1 MKNRKGLA
9 WLIAALAVLSFLAAG
24 CGSSDSGSDGSSS
37 KDTTTSGASKTDT
50 EGYGDLKAEIK
61 GQGSSLQD
69 TFQQQ
74 VSSDFGGLVKDAG
87 GTTTVTYTK
96 TASKDGKK
104 ALADKQVAFAGSDS
118 TISDEEK
125 PNFGDRDILYFPIV
139 GGPVTVSYNLKGV
152 DSLNLSPD
160 TIAKIFQA
168 EITSWDDPAIA
179 KENPDATLPSTKITV
194 VHRSDGSGTTKNFT
208 KFLVAAAPDTW
219 KLDAGDLVL
228 APKTGDIQSVE
239 TFGDAQI
246 HMEWMAPVLTDN
258 SSGQNRSNTGV
269 YIQGRYEVQILDSHT
284 NTTYSNGQAGSIYKQ
299 YAPLVNPARPAG
311 EWQTYD
317 IVFIAP
323 RFAPSGAL
331 VSPARV
337 TVFFNG
343 VLVQNNVELKG
354 STVFRGPPSYVP
366 HGPGPL
372 LLQDHKA
379 HEIRFRNIW
388 VRRLD

>member
-1 MKNRKGLA
+1 LFSA
-9 WLIAALAVLSFLAAG
+9 LIAALAPAGLGAQERLGTAVQDGLTNLPAPELTEDWTPVRKVAPGARDGAPPADAAILF
-24 CGSSDSGSDGSSS
+24 DGSSLS
-37 KDTTTSGASKTDT
+37 AWKS
-50 EGYGDLKAEIK
+50 
-61 GQGSSLQD
+61 
-69 TFQQQ
+69 
-74 VSSDFGGLVKDAG
+74 V
-87 GTTTVTYTK
+87 
-96 TASKDGKK
+96 
-104 ALADKQVAFAGSDS
+104 
-118 TISDEEK
+118 
-125 PNFGDRDILYFPIV
+125 N
-139 GGPVTVSYNLKGV
+139 GGPV
-152 DSLNLSPD
+152 P
-160 TIAKIFQA
+160 
-168 EITSWDDPAIA
+168 
-179 KENPDATLPSTKITV
+179 
-194 VHRSDGSGTTKNFT
+194 
-208 KFLVAAAPDTW
+208 W